1 MNTFVWLEETALS
14 VWIREYPGL
23 LGFPFILFL
32 HTLGL
37 AMIAG
42 IGIAVD
48 IWLLRNPTLVNGARM
63 KGMVQTMWLG
73 FGINTVS
80 GLALLL
86 AYPAKALT
94 NPVFYT
100 KMLLVGVGV
109 YAVARI
115 KREMFPNGYAAA
127 GAVVTA
133 TARHWATASLVVWF
147 SAIVTGRLLAYTHH
161 VLLAQDYLDAP

>member
-1 MNTFVWLEETALS
+1 MRTFVWLEETALS

-42 IGIAVD
+42 VSIAID

-63 KGMVQTMWLG
+63 KGLIQTMWLG

-80 GLALLL
+80 GLALLA

-94 NPVFYT
+94 NPLFYG
-100 KMLLVGVGV
+100 KLLLVAIGV
-109 YAVARI
+109 YGVARI
-115 KREMFPNGYAAA
+115 KRELFPAGYAAP
-127 GAVVTA
+127 GASVTA
-133 TARHWATASLVVWF
+133 AARHWATASIVVWLG
-147 SAIVTGRLLAYTHH
+147 AIVTGRLLAYTYH
-161 VLLAQDYLDAP
+161 VLLAQDVR

>member
-1 MNTFVWLEETALS
+1 MRTFVWLEETAVS

-42 IGIAVD
+42 VSIAID
-48 IWLLRNPTLVNGARM
+48 IWLLRNPTLVDGARM
-63 KGMVQTMWLG
+63 KGLIRTMWLG

-80 GLALLL
+80 GVALLA

-94 NPVFYT
+94 NPVFYA
-100 KMLLVGVGV
+100 KLLLVAVGV
-109 YAVARI
+109 YGVASI
-115 KREMFPNGYAAA
+115 KRELFPAGYAAP
-127 GAVVTA
+127 GAAVTA
-133 TARHWATASLVVWF
+133 AARHWATASIVVWLG
-147 SAIVTGRLLAYTHH
+147 AIVTGRLLAYTYH
-161 VLLAQDYLDAP
+161 VLLAQNVR

>member
-1 MNTFVWLEETALS
+1 MRMFVWFEGTALS

-42 IGIAVD
+42 VSIAID

-63 KGMVQTMWLG
+63 KGLVQTMWLG
-73 FGINTVS
+73 FGINTLS
-80 GLALLL
+80 GLALLA

-94 NPVFYT
+94 NPVFYG
-100 KMLLVGVGV
+100 KLLLVAVGV
-109 YAVARI
+109 YGVARI
-115 KREMFPNGYAAA
+115 KRELFPAGYAAP
-127 GAVVTA
+127 GAAVTA
-133 TARHWATASLVVWF
+133 AARHWAAASIVVWLG
-147 SAIVTGRLLAYTHH
+147 AIITGRLLAYTYH
-161 VLLAQDYLDAP
+161 VLLAQDVR

>member
-1 MNTFVWLEETALS
+1 MSTLLWLEESGLS

-37 AMIAG
+37 AMVAG
-42 IGIAVD
+42 ISIAVD
-48 IWLLRNPTLVNGARM
+48 IWLLRNRTLVNGARM
-63 KGMVQTMWLG
+63 KGLIQTMWLG

-80 GLALLL
+80 GVALLL

-94 NPVFYT
+94 NPVFFT

-109 YAVARI
+109 YAIARI
-115 KREMFPNGYAAA
+115 KREMFPTGLAAP
-127 GAVVTA
+127 GAAVTA
-133 TARHWATASLVVWF
+133 AARHWATTSLVVWAG
-147 SAIVTGRLLAYTHH
+147 AIVTGRLLAYTYH
-161 VLLAQDYLDAP
+161 VLLAQDLP